1 MTMKQITIFCGSS
14 SGINEIYKKE
24 AFRLGRILAERKIGI
39 IYGGANVGLMDA
51 VANGSLSNGGEVIG
65 VIPEFIQKRGIG
77 HKNLTKLITVAT
89 MHERKTR
96 MNELSDGVIAL
107 PGGFG
112 TLEEFFEVLTWGQL
126 KLHRKP
132 AGVLNI
138 NGFYD
143 HMAELA
149 NKMVGEGFLK
159 KENRKMLLMSDDIEK
174 LLDLMENYE
183 APTIE
188 KWINKDNIT

>member
-51 VANGSLSNGGEVIG
+51 VANGSLSNGGEVTG

-77 HKNLTKLITVAT
+77 HKNLTKLITVST

-126 KLHRKP
+126 RLHRKP

-143 HMAELA
+143 PLVELA

-159 KENRKMLLMSDDIEK
+159 KENRKMLLLSDDIEK

-183 APTIE
+183 APAIE

>member
-1 MTMKQITIFCGSS
+1 MTLKQITIFCGSS
-14 SGINEIYKKE
+14 SGTNETYKEE

-39 IYGGANVGLMDA
+39 VYGGANVGLMDA
-51 VANGSLSNGGEVIG
+51 VANGALSNGGEVTG
-65 VIPEFIQKRGIG
+65 VLPEFIQKRGIG
-77 HKNLTKLITVAT
+77 HKNLTKLITVGT

-126 KLHRKP
+126 KLHKKP
-132 AGVLNI
+132 AGLLNI

-143 HMAELA
+143 PLIDLA
-149 NKMVGEGFLK
+149 NKMVKEGFLK
-159 KENRKMLLMSDDIEK
+159 ETNRKMLLISDDTER
-174 LLDLMENYE
+174 LLDIMENYI
-183 APTIE
+183 APSTD
-188 KWINKDNIT
+188 KWIFRNNIT